1 MKKLRNICV
10 YIKKLFSTMNNFKNA
25 DYPGVKEQELS
36 DLQDGIP
43 ESADP
48 SPPDEQGGESML
60 GGVIAPVVTPV
71 RPCGTHVRR
80 VGAGGCLIIGQGRL
94 PERRH
99 PWVGSL
105 SWCWGYFA

>member
-1 MKKLRNICV
+1 
-10 YIKKLFSTMNNFKNA
+10 MNNFKNA

-60 GGVIAPVVTPV
+60 GGVIAPVVTPD
-71 RPCGTHVRR
+71 RP
-80 VGAGGCLIIGQGRL
+80 
-94 PERRH
+94 
-99 PWVGSL
+99 
-105 SWCWGYFA
+105 